1 MCILE
6 HDGESEGAAV
16 SSAESSGM
24 IIRGGADGAGG
35 GDSIST
41 SGEASGSATGGCG
54 SAGLGS
60 VLAGTGLEGT
70 TSGDLPRGS

>member
-1 MCILE
+1 
-6 HDGESEGAAV
+6 
-16 SSAESSGM
+16 M
-24 IIRGGADGAGG
+24 IIRGGAGGASG

-41 SGEASGSATGGCG
+41 SGEAGGSTTRGCG